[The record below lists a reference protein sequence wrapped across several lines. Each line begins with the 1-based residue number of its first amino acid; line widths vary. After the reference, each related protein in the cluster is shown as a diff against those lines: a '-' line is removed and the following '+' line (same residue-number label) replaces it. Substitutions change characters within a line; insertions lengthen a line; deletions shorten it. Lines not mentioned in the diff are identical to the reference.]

1 MRPRCY
7 PGHVVRFAMIIGLF
21 AACGGPIAQNVPTPN
36 KAAAAGVTAGA
47 AAALTLADPKA
58 AAATAE
64 SAKVS
69 DEKRPQKS
77 GGTVPADVLD
87 RLDEK
92 QQHQQQTQGPA
103 GTEP

>member
-1 MRPRCY
+1 MRI
-7 PGHVVRFAMIIGLF
+7 VVSIVFL

-36 KAAAAGVTAGA
+36 KAAAAGVAAGA

-92 QQHQQQTQGPA
+92 QHPAQQTQGPA

>member
-1 MRPRCY
+1 MR
-7 PGHVVRFAMIIGLF
+7 VVVSIVFL
-21 AACGGPIAQNVPTPN
+21 AACGGGPIARNVPTPN
-36 KAAAAGVTAGA
+36 KAAAAGVAAGA
-47 AAALTLADPKA
+47 AAALMLADPKA

-92 QQHQQQTQGPA
+92 QQHPQQPPQTLQPPSG
-103 GTEP
+103 EP